1 MRFRDRVLQLI
12 SHGVA
17 GDDLA
22 DTIGRMH
29 DADLAATDARVRAE
43 CEAEL
48 ESEHQEL
55 VKASAEIIRLDA
67 QLAALRTAGENLAE
81 ELRELDTSE
90 RAAEVDAALAAWN
103 APAPGDK
110 AKCGK
115 CGSNE
120 RWCAANE
127 CPQLGGRGNRDRRP
141 GQCSYFAP
149 SCDSHQPCPDC
160 ATGGGA

>member
-1 MRFRDRVLQLI
+1 MANFLTDGGFGPPENDLPYLRDCLG
-12 SHGVA
+12 GVNRK
-17 GDDLA
+17 LA
-22 DTIGRMH
+22 E
-29 DADLAATDARVRAE
+29 AQSELARVRAE
-43 CEAEL
+43 CAAERDDLQRRGDKLRDAAEAMRK
-48 ESEHQEL
+48 SC
-55 VKASAEIIRLDA
+55 AEDCKM
-67 QLAALRTAGENLAE
+67 GVPCG
-81 ELRELDTSE
+81 ELDVMNE
-90 RAAEVDAALAAWN
+90 AATAWPS